1 MTAPLRLAGPPLQI
15 EERYIVPG
23 TGVALK
29 AFTALSI
36 STDRR
41 FRYPV
46 SCFARILFYLHGDRI
61 DSFNLAVVSKAL
73 TCAAKQ
79 ASSSEGCLLH

>member
-1 MTAPLRLAGPPLQI
+1 MCFISIKSITAQLHLAGPPLQI

-36 STDRR
+36 TPDRR

-46 SCFARILFYLHGDRI
+46 SCFARILFLPARQPHQ
-61 DSFNLAVVSKAL
+61 APL
-73 TCAAKQ
+73 TWPSSAKR
-79 ASSSEGCLLH
+79 